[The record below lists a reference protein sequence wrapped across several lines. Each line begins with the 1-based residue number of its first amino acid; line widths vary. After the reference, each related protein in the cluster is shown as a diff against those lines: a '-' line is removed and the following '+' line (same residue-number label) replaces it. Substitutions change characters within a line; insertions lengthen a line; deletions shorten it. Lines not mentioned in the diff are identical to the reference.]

1 MALFLGAF
9 LLNAGSGVAF
19 WLLPEAHGWRVFH
32 GCTVPVFL
40 IVFGVVWRFHVIRGW
55 QIRKNIL
62 SGALVLLVLL
72 ALTVTGW
79 VIYYSGSDEIQ
90 KQARQWHTW
99 LGLGISVLLL
109 AHGLLGWRE
118 RPLSP

>member
-9 LLNAGSGVAF
+9 LLNAGSGVAL
-19 WLLPEAHGWRVFH
+19 WLWPTHAWRVLH
-32 GCTVPVFL
+32 GCTVPLFL
-40 IVFGVVWRFHVIRGW
+40 IVFGVVWRFHVVRGW
-55 QIRKNIL
+55 QIRKNVL
-62 SGALVLLVLL
+62 SGALTLLVML

-79 VIYYSGSDEIQ
+79 AIYYAGTDEIQ
-90 KQARQWHTW
+90 EWARKWHTW

-109 AHGLLGWRE
+109 AHGWLGWRA